1 MADLTVMAVLKKL
14 GKDILGWVKSN
25 CVNNL
30 VSTATNLPLA
40 ANQGK
45 VLDEKIDEINQ
56 SLIDTIKC
64 GDTYQKNDVL
74 FNCQDWD
81 DGLYIIYNTRG
92 AGSVCEFLYKNDS
105 FVTMTNIAPQTHT
118 IDGYNITFQT
128 GTWYASL
135 WAHKII

>member
-1 MADLTVMAVLKKL
+1 MLKNS
-14 GKDILGWVKSN
+14 I
-25 CVNNL
+25 C
-30 VSTATNLPLA
+30 
-40 ANQGK
+40 
-45 VLDEKIDEINQ
+45 NQ
-56 SLIDTIKC
+56 SLIDAIKC
-64 GDTYQKNDVL
+64 GDAHQKNDVL

-92 AGSVCEFLYKNDS
+92 AGSVCEFLYKNDPL
-105 FVTMTNIAPQTHT
+105 VTMTNIAPQTHT

>member
-1 MADLTVMAVLKKL
+1 MYILNFRVDIYLSALFFYAVKKYF
-14 GKDILGWVKSN
+14 IIII
-25 CVNNL
+25 CC
-30 VSTATNLPLA
+30 
-40 ANQGK
+40 
-45 VLDEKIDEINQ
+45 Q

-81 DGLYIIYNTRG
+81 DGLYIIYNSRG
-92 AGSVCEFLYKNDS
+92 GGNVCEFLYKNDS

-135 WAHKII
+135 WAHKIIY